1 MPAVQLSDGNLT
13 TRILPGRDET
23 LVRQCFLSDGNISWI
38 SGLDVRLVIMRT
50 KDLNQYITSVFAYNS
65 TRVTTKAR
73 GWASYSIH
81 KTAFDLS
88 WRRRKRVSPQQGFKS

>member
-1 MPAVQLSDGNLT
+1 MSAVQLSDGNLT

-50 KDLNQYITSVFAYNS
+50 KDLNQYITSVFAFNQTGLRQDS
-65 TRVTTKAR
+65 RT
-73 GWASYSIH
+73 
-81 KTAFDLS
+81 
-88 WRRRKRVSPQQGFKS
+88 